1 MYMEVTTTSMDF
13 ESNLDVI
20 GTTWMESMNPDIM
33 MGWSDTL
40 MMIGAG
46 LNILSILLYLSQTT
60 GLFLINKKLGEK
72 HAWLSFVPLL
82 QIYNYLTA
90 SQKSFVHYILLPIIA
105 IIVGVLLAVFTF
117 GISVLL
123 AYVYFFVMWVKLL
136 HAISLR
142 CGRWAWTT
150 LGFVFIPFIMMPV
163 VWVKLNKS
171 MKAKVQDT
179 AEKIEDNVEKLEE
192 KIEL

>member
-1 MYMEVTTTSMDF
+1 
-13 ESNLDVI
+13 
-20 GTTWMESMNPDIM
+20 
-33 MGWSDTL
+33 

-90 SQKSFVHYILLPIIA
+90 SQKSFVYYILLPIIA

-117 GISVLL
+117 GISILL
-123 AYVYFFVMWVKLL
+123 AYVYFFIMWVKLL
-136 HAISLR
+136 HSISLR
-142 CGRWAWTT
+142 CGR
-150 LGFVFIPFIMMPV
+150 
-163 VWVKLNKS
+163 
-171 MKAKVQDT
+171 
-179 AEKIEDNVEKLEE
+179 
-192 KIEL
+192 